1 MTLFLTFTLD
11 LVAVSVLTFAL
22 YFPRHRRRELV
33 VAYLGVNVGVLVVAT
48 ALSSSTIGAGLGLGL
63 FGVLSIIRLRSTE
76 LGQQEVA
83 YYFASLAIGLL
94 AGLAV
99 TPLWLTATLSA
110 LVVLTLFV
118 GDHPRMFA
126 RYRSQ
131 LMVLDSAFTDEKALV
146 AHLER
151 LLGATV
157 HAVVVQKVD
166 LVVETTLVDVRYRVG
181 EDGRRPRPRTRGQA
195 DVTGQPAPTART
207 TGIMVAGAQR

>member
-1 MTLFLTFTLD
+1 MTLFLTFALD
-11 LVAVSVLTFAL
+11 LVAISVLTFAL

-110 LVVLTLFV
+110 LVVLTLYV
-118 GDHPRMFA
+118 GDHPRLFA

-131 LMVLDSAFTDEKALV
+131 IMVLDSAFTDETALV
-146 AHLER
+146 AHLEQ
-151 LLGATV
+151 LLGARV
-157 HAVVVQKVD
+157 HAVLVQRVD

-181 EDGRRPRPRTRGQA
+181 AGGALSRGRAVSEPVEAGRAAQTSSGIF
-195 DVTGQPAPTART
+195 VT
-207 TGIMVAGAQR
+207 GAQR

>member
-1 MTLFLTFTLD
+1 MTIFLTFTLD
-11 LVAVSVLTFAL
+11 LVAIAVLTFGL

-83 YYFASLAIGLL
+83 YYFAALAIGLL
-94 AGLAV
+94 SGLAV
-99 TPLWLTATLSA
+99 TPLWLTAVLAA
-110 LVVLTLFV
+110 LVLITLFV
-118 GDHPRMFA
+118 GDHPRLLN

-131 LMVLDSAFTDEKALV
+131 LMVLDSAFTDESTLI
-146 AHLER
+146 AHLEQ

-157 HAVVVQKVD
+157 HAVVVRKVD
-166 LVVETTLVDVRYRVG
+166 LVVETTLVDVTYHVDANVKSPLARVS
-181 EDGRRPRPRTRGQA
+181 RRTAQTIAVPQA
-195 DVTGQPAPTART
+195 PAESL
-207 TGIMVAGAQR
+207 VSGAHR